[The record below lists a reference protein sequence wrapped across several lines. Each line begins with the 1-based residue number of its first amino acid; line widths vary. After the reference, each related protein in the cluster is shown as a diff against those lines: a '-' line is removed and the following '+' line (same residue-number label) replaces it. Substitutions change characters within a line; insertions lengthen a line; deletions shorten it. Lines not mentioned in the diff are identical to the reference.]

1 MRARR
6 RAIVNSL
13 IIDCALSEA
22 DLIQSES
29 AFIAAAV
36 VGIIHMSAPDHWATL
51 AVLGRGANWT
61 RRKLIGVSLVSSSGH
76 VSFSVFLGLA
86 MVEVTS
92 FFSKF
97 ISHYFTEAIGLIMV
111 ITGLYVALRALRGK
125 EENHSNVREGWSR
138 SLTRT
143 AGYYAI
149 LGAALSPD
157 LSILPILLVAAP
169 LGLSVMLHTVVIFAI
184 SSILTAVLLVIVFS
198 TIITKAVEKIPSKY
212 NDALVGLV
220 IAAVGVYVLIL
231 G

>member
-1 MRARR
+1 M
-6 RAIVNSL
+6 
-13 IIDCALSEA
+13 
-22 DLIQSES
+22 IQPES
-29 AFIAAAV
+29 AFIAGAI

-51 AVLGRGANWT
+51 VVLGKGANWT
-61 RRKLIGVSLVSSSGH
+61 RRKLIGVSLVSSTGH

-86 MVEVTS
+86 MVEVAS
-92 FFSKF
+92 LFSKF
-97 ISHYFTEAIGLIMV
+97 ISHYFNEAIGLIMLV
-111 ITGLYVALRALRGK
+111 SGLYVALRAFRAK
-125 EENHSNVREGWSR
+125 EETHSDRANPRDGLNRNW
-138 SLTRT
+138 TKT

-157 LSILPILLVAAP
+157 LSILPVFLVAIP
-169 LGLSVMLHTVVIFAI
+169 FGLSAMLHTVIIFAI

-198 TIITKAVEKIPSKY
+198 TIFTKAVEKIPSKY